1 MLITRVKIQY
11 LPATILIVV
20 GVLVWAPTYTHVAT
34 AGYAD
39 SAHGNTSYGVN
50 RSTAACEKWPDGV
63 CSIGNCAHCHD
74 TFDDSICGVN
84 RLMFFKANDPAQQTR
99 GFCIACHGGTGA
111 NPSVQYGGVTNYD
124 YTTRRGGYAS
134 TCPTTV
140 RESFTYIKNDTAEP
154 KSNCGSN
161 HGTAHFLYDIRSF
174 LKNKFGWSS
183 VGVNACMGCHN
194 PHVAK
199 NDWPCSLA
207 SGHENPSAWEVWGDD
222 PDEKMS
228 SFTEVYQPPYKYGVT
243 TYEWE
248 DASHAPNYI
257 ELCLNCHDT
266 EITKTRGDDPMG
278 FVIDPILLYHD
289 QHLQGHSGNHSFGSL
304 KEPYGPM
311 HGYDSN
317 TNFILMCTDCH
328 EPHGSPNYRMLRTRI
343 NGSLQVYNNIDKY
356 SDPSDIWY
364 WCSACHQIEPTHY
377 IENIACFGCHIH

>member
-1 MLITRVKIQY
+1 MTRPKIQS
-11 LPATILIVV
+11 LPTTVLIATA
-20 GVLVWAPTYTHVAT
+20 VLALVLSYAGVAT

-50 RSTAACEKWPDGV
+50 RSTAACENWLGGV
-63 CSIGNCAHCHD
+63 CSIGSCAHCHD

-84 RLMFFKANDPAQQTR
+84 RLMFFKANDPAKQTR

-154 KSNCGSN
+154 KSNCGADNGS
-161 HGTAHFLYDIRSF
+161 AHFLYDVKQF
-174 LKNKFGWSS
+174 LKNELGWPS
-183 VGVNACMGCHN
+183 VGVNPCLGCHN

-199 NDWPCSLA
+199 KDWPCSLP
-207 SGHENPSAWEVWGDD
+207 SGYENLNTWEVWGDD

-228 SFTEVYQPPYKYGVT
+228 SFTEVYQPPKAGA
-243 TYEWE
+243 TYEW
-248 DASHAPNYI
+248 DNASEAPNYV
-257 ELCLNCHDT
+257 ELCMNCHDRN
-266 EITKTRGDDPMG
+266 ITRTRGDFTLG
-278 FVIDPILLYHD
+278 YELFSVNLGNV
-289 QHLQGHSGNHSFGSL
+289 HLQGHSGNHSFGSL
-304 KEPYGPM
+304 KEPYGPE

-328 EPHGSPNYRMLRTRI
+328 EPHGSPNFMLLRKGV
-343 NGSLQVYNNIDKY
+343 NNAPAVHDNIDEY
-356 SDPSDIWY
+356 GDNVDIFY
-364 WCSACHQIEPTHY
+364 WCSACHQINPQHGSGSPPL
-377 IENIACFGCHIH
+377 ACFGCHNHWVP